1 MNIDKIQ
8 FNHIAIEE
16 IKRVYENFK
25 KEIEEKLK
33 EFRELGKNGSKME
46 IFKELAFCLLT
57 PQSRATIC
65 WKVVENMINND
76 TLFNGD
82 AKELLKS
89 LDGVRFKYKKSY
101 YLVSAREKFFNEGN
115 PIYYYIKNN
124 EDPYKLRDYIIKNIK
139 GLGYK
144 EASHFLRN
152 IGLGSELAILDR
164 HILKNLRKLGIIDEL
179 TKGFNEKTYKE
190 IEKKIKEFSKDIK
203 IPMDHLDLTL
213 WAKETGEVF
222 K

>member
-1 MNIDKIQ
+1 MNKDKIQ
-8 FNHIAIEE
+8 FNYIAIEE

-33 EFRELGKNGSKME
+33 EFRELGRNGSKRE

-65 WKVVENMINND
+65 WKAVENMMNND

-89 LDGVRFKYKKSY
+89 LERVRFKYKKSH
-101 YLVSAREKFFNEGN
+101 YLVDAREKFFNEGN

-124 EDPYKLRDYIIKNIK
+124 EDPYKLRNYLIKNIK
-139 GLGYK
+139 GLGCK

-190 IEKKIKEFSKDIK
+190 IEKKMKEFLKDIK

>member
-89 LDGVRFKYKKSY
+89 LEGVRFKYKKSH
-101 YLVSAREKFFNEGN
+101 YLVGAREKFFNEGN

-124 EDPYKLRDYIIKNIK
+124 EDPYKLRDYLIKNIK
-139 GLGYK
+139 GLGCK